1 MLETR
6 PLTPRLGV
14 EVLGVDPRA
23 AIDGET
29 AAAIRA
35 ALDEHSVLL
44 FRDAA
49 MDDETQIE
57 FSRVFGDTEVTLKA
71 NPAGGT
77 PFARQSN
84 LDIESGEI
92 IPPEDRRMRYQ
103 KGNYMWHSDSSFKAV
118 PSYCSMLTARIT
130 PPEGGNTEIAST
142 RLGYDTLD
150 AATRARIAP
159 LEVEHDIVYSRGLTG
174 NVLTTEMKAQTQAVR
189 HRLVRINPANGRHSM
204 LIGAHAARIV
214 DMAEDEGRALLD
226 ELLAA
231 TTRPEHCLSHTW
243 RDGDT
248 VVWDNRACVHR
259 ATAYDTV
266 KYRRLMQRT
275 TISGSPATIQSL

>member
-1 MLETR
+1 
-6 PLTPRLGV
+6 
-14 EVLGVDPRA
+14 
-23 AIDGET
+23 
-29 AAAIRA
+29 
-35 ALDEHSVLL
+35 
-44 FRDAA
+44 

-84 LDIESGEI
+84 IDIESGEI

-103 KGNYMWHSDSSFKAV
+103 KGNYMWHSDSSFKAM

-150 AATRARIAP
+150 EATRARIAP

-174 NVLTTEMKAQTQAVR
+174 DVLTAEMKAQTQAVR
-189 HRLVRINPANGRHSM
+189 HRLVRVNPANGRRSM

-214 DMAEDEGRALLD
+214 AMAEDEGRALLD

-231 TTRPEHCLSHTW
+231 TTRPEHCLSHAW

-266 KYRRLMQRT
+266 KYPRLMQRT
-275 TISGSPATIQSL
+275 TISGSPTTIQSL